1 MFDDVFC
8 KKGGRA
14 REKITVGTCIAGDT
28 FAPFCQRFY
37 LRTCVVA
44 SIFFGA
50 AGLEASFRI
59 HTAIHV
65 TLQNKTSISHVVP
78 IISYHSAESD
88 TTTRAA
94 SDDQGPSASIAE
106 TRHYGSFCN
115 IIPMCHYQSLEVS
128 KLAEIQPLAGHNF
141 SGARHLP

>member
-1 MFDDVFC
+1 MSKFLFDDVFC

-94 SDDQGPSASIAE
+94 SDDQGHQRRSQKHDITAASVTSYRCA
-106 TRHYGSFCN
+106 
-115 IIPMCHYQSLEVS
+115 IIKV
-128 KLAEIQPLAGHNF
+128 
-141 SGARHLP
+141 